1 MSEIDPWALPAAGPA
16 PGQDVIPGTP
26 YRPVV
31 PAQPLNRPLPIVVLA
46 LGVLYVLVSLA
57 EIFALNHRAG
67 LASQLVNG
75 QEITVAQ
82 ADSADHLVTGVSVAA
97 IVVFIG
103 ALVAIGLWRRALN
116 ATLGSVGARRAVFA
130 RAGYVY
136 FRATWVVSLVLS
148 IFLNSTQNNDQDFTP
163 EQVVSHDH
171 QTMLYYGLRAVIGVI
186 LIVFAVRL
194 KRISEEAVARLGG
207 SIAGSPLP
215 YQG

>member
-1 MSEIDPWALPAAGPA
+1 MSEIDPWALPAAGQA
-16 PGQDVIPGTP
+16 PGQAGIPGTP

-31 PAQPLNRPLPIVVLA
+31 LARPLNRPLPIVVLA

-75 QEITVAQ
+75 DEITVAQ

-97 IVVFIG
+97 IVVFVG
-103 ALVAIGLWRRALN
+103 ALVAIGLWQRSLN

-207 SIAGSPLP
+207 SIAGSALP